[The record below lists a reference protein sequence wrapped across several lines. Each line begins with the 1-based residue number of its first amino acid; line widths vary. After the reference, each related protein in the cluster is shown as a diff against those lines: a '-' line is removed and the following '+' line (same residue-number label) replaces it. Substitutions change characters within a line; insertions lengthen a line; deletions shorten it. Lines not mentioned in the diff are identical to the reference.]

1 MAFSLGSELVS
12 VGASS
17 SIHLPAVAID
27 RVPRHLQICAWVAAY
42 DPPGVV
48 FNLTRP
54 VVEQQHHVP
63 ILFMSDRQN
72 LSDVAF
78 TPGFYSSASTDG
90 VALVMIWIDASSENA
105 HIFAVREPPLYKL
118 HHGMNWGADLFP
130 SLRDRLSQS
139 SIQIYAAN
147 PSTHFYCS
155 TLATEQSPLFSVVGQ
170 QHPDLRHEN
179 PPFSFL
185 DRLWALRFGQL
196 ASPAS
201 APVLVNKPDIGII
214 DGPVQI
220 IVEASGL

>member
-1 MAFSLGSELVS
+1 
-12 VGASS
+12 
-17 SIHLPAVAID
+17 
-27 RVPRHLQICAWVAAY
+27 VAAY

-139 SIQIYAAN
+139 SIQIYAN

-155 TLATEQSPLFSVVGQ
+155 TPATEQSPLFSVETESS
-170 QHPDLRHEN
+170 D
-179 PPFSFL
+179 S
-185 DRLWALRFGQL
+185 L
-196 ASPAS
+196 ASHA
-201 APVLVNKPDIGII
+201 APSGPYFKLSRQLLPRIEIADSPPDF
-214 DGPVQI
+214 QI
-220 IVEASGL
+220 RKGAVRLSLA